1 MSRQRLLCLV
11 FVLLLA
17 PPTSFGAGQPWPLPD
32 LNALS
37 GWRQAEN
44 LQPYNHDNL
53 YEYIDGD
60 AETFFA
66 YGFQGLA
73 VAKYA
78 NAAQK
83 LSLTI
88 DLYDMGKPLNA
99 FGVYANG
106 RSPDVQFADVG
117 AQAYFGESS
126 LDFWKGKFYVHIYS
140 KQDAPSVKDALLA
153 FGRNVAGR
161 IEGAVGD
168 PSETQLLPSEGRL
181 QNSAKYQPQNALGQS
196 FIPNALIADYDLG
209 AAKAQLVVAQLPSD
223 VEAKKALSKLR
234 DYVKT
239 SGAVTVGADDP
250 SPESFFGN
258 DPYYKNI
265 LATTSGPY
273 LVCVLRAPDRQSA
286 QELLD
291 ASLSHLSRK

>member
-1 MSRQRLLCLV
+1 MSRKILLCALFLLV
-11 FVLLLA
+11 LSLA
-17 PPTSFGAGQPWPLPD
+17 ASAAGPSWPFPD
-32 LNALS
+32 LNQLK
-37 GWRQAEN
+37 GWKPVGDPATYTR
-44 LQPYNHDNL
+44 DTL